1 MVGCSVP
8 EQPQRRDKERL
19 HCKGGVD
26 RGEEGTIMRIWD
38 AATRFHVDFVGGGS
52 YLTVDKFKYDRDGAW
67 TRMLQ
72 ISKMTEE
79 EFEAE
84 WRKENGED
92 RESEDG
98 GAEKKG
104 QGWGRR

>member
-1 MVGCSVP
+1 MG
-8 EQPQRRDKERL
+8 
-19 HCKGGVD
+19 
-26 RGEEGTIMRIWD
+26 IWE
-38 AATRFHVDFVGGGS
+38 
-52 YLTVDKFKYDRDGAW
+52 
-67 TRMLQ
+67 
-72 ISKMTEE
+72 TEE

-104 QGWGRR
+104 QGWGGEDEKD